1 MARLTSPS
9 SCGYAVAAMKL
20 WFKYAAGILFG
31 AALFAVSPK
40 ALLEDGGALASLAEI
55 SLRIGYY
62 VLGALLSV
70 NLPLAVLKLY
80 EEKKF
85 WNIGLRSLRFFILSL
100 FSASAIGIIAA
111 LIALPVR
118 VPLLSD
124 TSAQIVKGFG
134 SGLMEIFPQNLGAIF
149 LNAGGMA
156 APVLV
161 FAMSVG
167 LAMAHD
173 PMAARPV
180 ANLLDSFSRILHTI
194 NTFMTEILG
203 VLLIPIS
210 ARALYLVTTSLA
222 GGIYASFL
230 AILAIACFAVIALIL
245 PLAVYLLSG
254 RNNPFP
260 IIFSGLPAALA
271 AIASGNLRFSSGT
284 TLRQTRENLGIKRR
298 YNAILMPVGLFF
310 GRAGTAFVAALS
322 FVIILSSYS
331 LLAISIPNL
340 LLIALIIPLATLAAS
355 ASPQNGPLAVLTLGC
370 GLFGKGFENGYLVM
384 VPIAFLLSMTAAFI
398 DALWISAA
406 QSLAARRLVARD
418 MKAPKHFI

>member
-1 MARLTSPS
+1 
-9 SCGYAVAAMKL
+9 MKL

-40 ALLEDGGALASLAEI
+40 SLLEDGGALASLAEI
-55 SLRIGYY
+55 SIRAGYY
-62 VLGALLSV
+62 VFGALLCV
-70 NLPLAVLKLY
+70 NVPLAVLKLY

-85 WNIGLRSLRFFILSL
+85 WNIGLRSLSFFILSII
-100 FSASAIGIIAA
+100 FASLVGVMAA
-111 LIALPVR
+111 LISLPVR

-124 TSAQIVKGFG
+124 TSAQSVNSFG
-134 SGLMEIFPQNLGAIF
+134 SGLFEIFPQNLGAIF
-149 LNAGGMA
+149 LSMGGTA
-156 APVLV
+156 APAMV
-161 FAMSVG
+161 FAMSIG

-210 ARALYLVTTSLA
+210 ARALFLVTTSLA

-230 AILAIACFAVIALIL
+230 AILAIASFAVIAIII
-245 PLAVYLLSG
+245 PLAVYFLSG
-254 RNNPFP
+254 KSNPFP

-271 AIASGNLRFSSGT
+271 ALISGNLRFSSGT
-284 TLRQTRENLGIKRR
+284 TVRLTRENLGIKRR
-298 YNAILMPVGLFF
+298 YNAILMPTGLFF

-331 LLAISIPNL
+331 LLAVSIPNL

-355 ASPQNGPLAVLTLGC
+355 ASLQNGPLAVLTLGC
-370 GLFGKGFENGYLVM
+370 GLFGRGFENGYLVM
-384 VPIAFLLSMTAAFI
+384 VPIAFLLSMTAALI

-406 QSLAARRLVARD
+406 QTIAARRLIPHD
-418 MKAPKHFI
+418 MKPSKHFI